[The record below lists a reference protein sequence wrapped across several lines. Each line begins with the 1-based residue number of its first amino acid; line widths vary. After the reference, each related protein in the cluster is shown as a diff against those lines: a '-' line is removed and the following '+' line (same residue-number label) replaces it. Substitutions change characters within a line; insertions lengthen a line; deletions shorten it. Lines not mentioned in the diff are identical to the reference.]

1 MEWNADAPERGDQCV
16 SDQFRLQAGS
26 QMKCA
31 GVPSLLLSR
40 LQLSGCDSTGK
51 PGDTLSGPCPDAQ
64 RRRETS
70 TGRSDWREKTRGNQ
84 SWS

>member
-1 MEWNADAPERGDQCV
+1 VRRMEWNADADAPERGDQCV

-40 LQLSGCDSTGK
+40 LQLSGCDATGQTWGH
-51 PGDTLSGPCPDAQ
+51 PLRALPRRVETQGDKHWTI
-64 RRRETS
+64 
-70 TGRSDWREKTRGNQ
+70 
-84 SWS
+84 